1 MLGRWRGGRGR
12 RCVLCFDCDVVLVLV
27 FLRGRK
33 RGMRFMEVE
42 CKSFAD
48 MGFCRVLGLRR

>member
-1 MLGRWRGGRGR
+1 VYYVSIVTSFWFW
-12 RCVLCFDCDVVLVLV
+12 CFE
-27 FLRGRK
+27 GRK